1 MKLILHIGTH
11 KTGTTA
17 LQQFLHANRGA
28 LAARGFHYATPP
40 HGLPH
45 SNVIANALNVGE
57 SLSVKAFL
65 TKHTQMARR
74 HGAHTLLVS
83 AENFYAMSVLLAS
96 AAKTG
101 MR

>member
-17 LQQFLHANRGA
+17 LQQFLHANRRR

-40 HGLPH
+40 HGLQH
-45 SNVIANALNVGE
+45 SNLVSNALTAGE
-57 SLSVKAFL
+57 SPSVEAFL
-65 TKHTQMARR
+65 TKTHGDGPSAWCSHTSCLSGEFLR
-74 HGAHTLLVS
+74 HERLTG
-83 AENFYAMSVLLAS
+83 S

-101 MR
+101 LR